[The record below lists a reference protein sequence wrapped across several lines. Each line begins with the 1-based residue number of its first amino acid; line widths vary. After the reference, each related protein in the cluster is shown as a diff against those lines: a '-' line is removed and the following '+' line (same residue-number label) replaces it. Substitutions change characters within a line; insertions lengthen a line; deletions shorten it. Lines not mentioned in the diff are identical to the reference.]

1 MSTTTASMRGY
12 NYTDAIKANTA
23 PQQGILTEQIISL
36 YDVIEEKHIPS
47 LISRYGQQ
55 FANLMTLFRSMG
67 REEAISGIEL
77 VAHEE
82 NRIHDNFKVASD
94 ATSNTLKEELVIT
107 IDDDYVYSNN
117 VYPRIGDIITLP
129 ASVNN
134 EKQVIVTAVTGASKQ
149 ITIKPIGNFAIGT
162 IPAGTTLAITN
173 GAFGAGTGQPK
184 GTVVGSTPR
193 WFQAQIFKETVGLQG
208 SEFIKE
214 KWYKAIDDGR
224 SLPKWY
230 TTGIERA
237 QYLLDLKI
245 DGALTVGDYNDT
257 DLTQEADDGSNVEL
271 KTTRGMVP
279 WVRDLGY
286 VADGSSGV
294 DMDMIDYISLYMKR
308 QGVES
313 GIALAIVGDK
323 LMQNIERD
331 TVNYLAGVG
340 HTDYTKIEK
349 TLFKGN
355 RELSV
360 SFNIKTITSGG
371 LTIAF
376 RPHGNWTNPVAF
388 GSEGYNYDQYGIILP
403 MTTVKDSKSGVKM
416 PNVGVKYM
424 AKDGYSRRFETWSV
438 KGAGG
443 GLYVTDIDR
452 ADFFLRSH
460 IMFHFVKANQAVL
473 IDPNYSGS

>member
-1 MSTTTASMRGY
+1 MKTAY
-12 NYTDAIKANTA
+12 NYTDAVKTNTA
-23 PQQGILTEQIISL
+23 PQGGILTEQITSL
-36 YDVIEEKHIPS
+36 YDVIEEKHLPT
-47 LISRYGQQ
+47 LISRYGNQY
-55 FANLMTLFRSMG
+55 ANLMTLFRSMG
-67 REEAISGIEL
+67 REEPIAGIEF
-77 VAHEE
+77 VSHEE
-82 NRIHDNFKVASD
+82 NRIHDNVKTGAE
-94 ATSNTLKEELVIT
+94 ATSDVAKAALVVP
-107 IDDDYVYSNN
+107 IDSDYAYSNN
-117 VYPRIGDIITLP
+117 IYPRVGDIITLP
-129 ASVNN
+129 SSVNN
-134 EKQVIVTAVTGASKQ
+134 EKQALVTAIDGSVPQMTL
-149 ITIKPIGNFAIGT
+149 KPIGNFAIGT

-214 KWYKAIDDGR
+214 KWYKTIDDGR

-245 DGALTVGDYNDT
+245 DGAFTVGDYNDT
-257 DLTQEADDGSNVEL
+257 DLTVEAGDGSDVEV

-279 WVRDLGY
+279 WIRDLGY
-286 VADGSSGV
+286 VADGSSGL

-313 GIALAIVGDK
+313 GIAMAIVGDK
-323 LMQNIERD
+323 LMQNIEREIVD
-331 TVNYLAGVG
+331 YLSGVG
-340 HTDYTKIEK
+340 DTDYTKIEK

-355 RELSV
+355 REMSV

-376 RPHGNWTNPVAF
+376 RPHGNWSNPVAF

-424 AKDGYSRRFETWSV
+424 EKDGYSRRFETWSV

-443 GLYVTDIDR
+443 GLYVTDVDR
-452 ADFFLRSH
+452 ADFWLRSH
-460 IMFHFVKANQAVL
+460 LMFHFVKANQAVL
-473 IDPNYSGS
+473 LDPNYSGS